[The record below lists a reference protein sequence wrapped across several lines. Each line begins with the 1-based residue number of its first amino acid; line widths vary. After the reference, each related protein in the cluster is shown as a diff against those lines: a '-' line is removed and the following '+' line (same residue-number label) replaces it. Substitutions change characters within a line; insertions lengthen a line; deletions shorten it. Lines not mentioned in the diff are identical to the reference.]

1 MEGDTP
7 DFHVFQF
14 SFLAESLPEWKTKLG
29 VPDPVSYAIALGVHV
44 ATKRIGLFESV
55 NWFSRVEFDSTLSE
69 IFAPSM
75 HRKKTHFSS
84 LHSLFTKII
93 FLNVHSPFLC
103 S

>member
-14 SFLAESLPEWKTKLG
+14 SSLKESLPEWKTKLG
-29 VPDPVSYAIALGVHV
+29 VSDTDPVSYAIALGVHV

-55 NWFSRVEFDSTLSE
+55 NLFSRVEFDSTLSQ

-75 HRKKTHFSS
+75 HRKKNKKNYTF
-84 LHSLFTKII
+84 
-93 FLNVHSPFLC
+93 
-103 S
+103 